1 MSRHA
6 GPVVAT
12 WALVMTLAAAMPAAA
27 QESLAN
33 ARQLYASADYKSA
46 LTMLNTLLATSP
58 SPQDRQSIELIV
70 SSALDEALGGSESA

>member
-12 WALVMTLAAAMPAAA
+12 WALVMTLAASMPAAA

-58 SPQDRQSIELIV
+58 
-70 SSALDEALGGSESA
+70 